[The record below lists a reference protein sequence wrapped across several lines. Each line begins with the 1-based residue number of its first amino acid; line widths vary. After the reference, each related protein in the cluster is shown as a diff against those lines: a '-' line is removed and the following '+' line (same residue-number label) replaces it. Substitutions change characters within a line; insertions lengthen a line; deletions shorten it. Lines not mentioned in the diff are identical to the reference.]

1 MKTLMTAA
9 GCTIIVGTNA
19 TENDQVTF
27 VHSEPDDLW
36 FHAQGVPGAHVIL
49 KGPATPECIEQAA
62 SIALIRSKGYNK
74 VDMTRCSNVYKVK
87 GAPPGMV
94 LLKDWT
100 TITSSRQSS

>member
-1 MKTLMTAA
+1 MRKFETPA

-49 KGPATPECIEQAA
+49 KGNATPECIQMAA
-62 SIALIRSKGYNK
+62 SIALTKSKGYNK
-74 VDMTRCSNVYKVK
+74 VDMTQCSNVYKLK
-87 GAPPGMV
+87 NAPPGMV
-94 LLKDWT
+94 MLKQWT